1 MNIHLFAVSDEYIS
15 RISTIDHR
23 VLSNHEND
31 RKHNRPYIGFLVFI
45 EPFHYFLPLSSA
57 DKRDYDENGKLRP
70 STQTILRMVR
80 GNGTFMGK
88 ILLNNMIPVPLTQ
101 VKRIPLNQFNDSL
114 SVEERFYQNL
124 LVNESLWID
133 EHKAYIVNQSNWVYH
148 AKICEFNRAYWS
160 GRKIPGFLKATVDFK
175 KVEKFMVQNYGG
187 ETLIEENELQSFVL
201 K

>member
-45 EPFHYFLPLSSA
+45 EPFHYFLPPSSA

-101 VKRIPLNQFNDSL
+101 IKRIPLDQFNDSL

-133 EHKAYIVNQSNWVYH
+133 EHKAYIVSQSNWVYH

-175 KVEKFMVQNYGG
+175 KVEKFMVQNYGD